1 MDEPPTHNFVEDLY
15 EAVAMRDSVR
25 VAAYL
30 TDDVEWHMDGP
41 VGIFPF
47 CGYWRG
53 KAAVLDFLTRLKPSV
68 LPTKRMALEEVVVD
82 GNRAAAFSKV
92 TAMHVQTG
100 RTIVF
105 HCAHFFSIRDGQIA
119 SMHCVAD
126 TFDAVEQ
133 LMGHRIDAYHE
144 PGISISEDI
153 VAI

>member
-1 MDEPPTHNFVEDLY
+1 MDEQPTRNFVQAFY
-15 EAVAMRDSVR
+15 EALAMRDSMR
-25 VAAYL
+25 IAAYL
-30 TDDVEWHMDGP
+30 ADDVEWYMDGP

-53 KAAVLDFLTRLKPSV
+53 KAAVLDFLTRLKPS
-68 LPTKRMALEEVVVD
+68 LFATRRMDPEEFVVD
-82 GNRAAAFSKV
+82 GNRMATFTKT
-92 TAMHVQTG
+92 TALHSPSG

-105 HCAHFFSIRDGQIA
+105 YCAHFINFRDGQIA

-133 LMGHRIDAYHE
+133 LVGHRIDAYYE
-144 PGISISEDI
+144 PECSVSEDI